1 MNPFEMVVIIVAIG
15 TLGSII
21 RHRAGGRI
29 LRRGRQ
35 EWHEAAPDGAEKQRL
50 QEEVLALKR
59 LEIDAGRSPDTDGVD
74 SPAGRISLA
83 DLRQRVRRLEAIAE
97 GIDIPDARS
106 NRGR

>member
-1 MNPFEMVVIIVAIG
+1 MANTAMLFQWGAWIVCTMVASVALLKAWNG
-15 TLGSII
+15 
-21 RHRAGGRI
+21 
-29 LRRGRQ
+29 
-35 EWHEAAPDGAEKQRL
+35 W
-50 QEEVLALKR
+50 LALKR